1 MQRRHFLSSSLAASA
16 LAISD
21 AAALNAQSAAGVA
34 GREYY
39 EIRRYQ
45 LASGPQTKMTAKHVA
60 EALIPALNRLGLK
73 NIGAFDLYLGQQ
85 TPALYL
91 VIPSQSLETLVNS
104 ELLLAKDDEYQ
115 KTGEEFIK
123 AAAKEPA
130 YLRIESSISIAF
142 EGFPKLTPPPNATQ
156 HPARVYQLRSY
167 ESPSMQAHR
176 SKVKMFNS
184 GEFDIFAKVGF
195 WNIFFGDTLI
205 GPRLPSLTYMVGLP
219 DLSELE
225 TRWAA
230 FFADPNWKKL
240 TADPRFNYEPIVSD
254 VSNLIL
260 KPTKYSQ
267 V

>member
-1 MQRRHFLSSSLAASA
+1 M
-16 LAISD
+16 
-21 AAALNAQSAAGVA
+21 
-34 GREYY
+34 
-39 EIRRYQ
+39 
-45 LASGPQTKMTAKHVA
+45 
-60 EALIPALNRLGLK
+60 
-73 NIGAFDLYLGQQ
+73 
-85 TPALYL
+85 
-91 VIPSQSLETLVNS
+91 IPSGSLDTLVNS
-104 ELLLAKDDEYQ
+104 ELLLAKDDAYQ
-115 KTGEEFIK
+115 KAGEEFIK

-130 YLRIESSISIAF
+130 FLRIESSISIAF
-142 EGFPKLTPPPNATQ
+142 EGFPKLTPPPDAAK
-156 HPARVYQLRSY
+156 HPTRVYQLRSY

-205 GPRLPSLTYMVGLP
+205 GPRLPSLSYMVGLP
-219 DLSELE
+219 DLAELE
-225 TRWAA
+225 TKWAA

-260 KPTKYSQ
+260 KPTQYSQ